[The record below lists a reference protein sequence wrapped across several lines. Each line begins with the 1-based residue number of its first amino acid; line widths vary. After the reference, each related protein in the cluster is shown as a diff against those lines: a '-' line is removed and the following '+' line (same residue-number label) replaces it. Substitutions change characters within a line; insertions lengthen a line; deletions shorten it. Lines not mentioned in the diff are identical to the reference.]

1 MFKYIFI
8 FFTNFI
14 LAQNDNFNLM
24 NSEKYWRNKL
34 TDDEYKILREK
45 GTEYPFSGK
54 YNIHFEDG
62 TYKCKGCDEDLFES
76 TSKFKSDCGWP
87 SFDNS
92 IEGKITKL
100 KDYSFGMI
108 RTEIICTNC
117 KSHLGHIFDDGP
129 TKSGLRYCVN
139 SLSLKFKDK

>member
-54 YNIHFEDG
+54 YNIHFKDG

-100 KDYSFGMI
+100 KDSSFGMI
-108 RTEIICTNC
+108 RTEIICANC

-139 SLSLKFKDK
+139 SLSLKFKEK

>member
-8 FFTNFI
+8 FFKNFFF
-14 LAQNDNFNLM
+14 AQNDNFNLM
-24 NSEKYWRNKL
+24 NSEKYWINKL

-87 SFDNS
+87 SFCLLYTSPSPRD
-92 IEGKITKL
+92 
-100 KDYSFGMI
+100 
-108 RTEIICTNC
+108 
-117 KSHLGHIFDDGP
+117 
-129 TKSGLRYCVN
+129 
-139 SLSLKFKDK
+139 